1 MGTHE
6 LTRDV
11 WDIDPGDFP
20 EDGSTAAQARFLLRY
35 AILAP
40 SSHNSQPWEFVVED
54 DTIEIHAAED
64 RWLDVTD
71 PDRRELY
78 LSLGCAIENLSVA
91 AEHFGTGVD
100 IVYHDDT
107 SPAAVVS
114 LQPSG
119 EPSSRRPAGLFGAI
133 TERFTN
139 HHLFE
144 DDPLEEVVRQRLR
157 ECALED
163 SVTAVLVD
171 DADAKRS
178 VAELQAEADRRQM
191 EDPEY
196 RNELGH
202 WIGIGALGDG
212 WLKARIG
219 QAVVAHLDIGDREAR
234 KNSKLVQSAPVLG
247 VLVTDSDDPSARVTA
262 GQVFERMSLAATGE
276 GVAVHPMS
284 QTLERPEMRE
294 TLADIVDADGALPQ
308 HLFRLGYAGAEQEHT
323 PRWPLE
329 KFLVETN

>member
-11 WDIDPGDFP
+11 WDIDPAEFP
-20 EDGSTAAQARFLLRY
+20 ADGTTAEQARFLLRY

-40 SSHNSQPWEFVVED
+40 SSHNSQPWEFLVADETV
-54 DTIEIHAAED
+54 EIHAAED
-64 RWLDVTD
+64 RWLDVAD
-71 PDRRELY
+71 ADRRELY
-78 LSLGCAIENLSVA
+78 LSLGCAVENLSVA
-91 AEHFGTGVD
+91 AEHFGIGVD
-100 IVYHDDT
+100 VTYHDEP
-107 SPAAVVS
+107 SPVAVVG
-114 LQPSG
+114 LQPEG
-119 EPSSRRPAGLFGAI
+119 ELSSRRPAGLFGAI
-133 TERFTN
+133 SERYTN
-139 HHLFE
+139 HHLFA
-144 DDPLEEVVRQRLR
+144 DDPLGETVRQRLR

-163 SVTAVLVD
+163 DVTAVFVD

-178 VAELQAEADRRQM
+178 IAELQAEADRRQM

-196 RNELGH
+196 RRELGH
-202 WIGIGALGDG
+202 WIGIGALGDA

-219 QAVVAHLDIGDREAR
+219 QAVVSHLDIGDREAR

-247 VLVTDSDDPSARVTA
+247 VLWTNSDDPSARVTA
-262 GQVFERMSLAATGE
+262 GQVFERMSLAATAE

-294 TLADIVDADGALPQ
+294 RLADIVDADGALPQ
-308 HLFRLGYAGAEQEHT
+308 HLFRLGYASDEQEHT

-329 KFLVETN
+329 KFLVDAD